1 MSFEKEVS
9 IMVRIAVCDDEN
21 NICSQIEKYILL
33 LCKKLCVQFEVEVYY
48 TGEGLCEKLA
58 DGICYDLIFLDI
70 ELTNMNG
77 LEVGNN
83 IRDVY
88 DDEITQIVYISGKSE
103 YALELFDINPLNF
116 LVKPLS
122 YEKIE
127 KVINKYLKINDIQAG
142 IFSYKYGHDTFQI
155 MIKDII
161 YLKSKGKK
169 IIIKLKNKEVDFYGS
184 LEKVFHTQLKMYGF
198 LFIHKSFV
206 VNYSYV
212 SIFEYERVILSDN
225 TVLSIGQS
233 KRKEIRKI
241 QNELEIRRS

>member
-1 MSFEKEVS
+1 MMKT
-9 IMVRIAVCDDEN
+9 IYALRLK
-21 NICSQIEKYILL
+21 NIFYCYAKNCVFNLRLKCITLERVYAKSLL
-33 LCKKLCVQFEVEVYY
+33 M
-48 TGEGLCEKLA
+48 G
-58 DGICYDLIFLDI
+58 
-70 ELTNMNG
+70 
-77 LEVGNN
+77 
-83 IRDVY
+83 
-88 DDEITQIVYISGKSE
+88 

>member
-1 MSFEKEVS
+1 
-9 IMVRIAVCDDEN
+9 MVRIAVCDDEN
-21 NICSQIEKYILL
+21 NICSQIEKYILI

-48 TGEGLCEKLA
+48 TGEGLCKKLSA
-58 DGICYDLIFLDI
+58 GTCYDLIFLDI
-70 ELTNMNG
+70 ELTNMSG
-77 LEVGNN
+77 LEVGNH
-83 IRDVY
+83 IRNVY

-122 YEKIE
+122 YAKIE
-127 KVINKYLKINDIQAG
+127 KVIIKYLKINDLKSG

-169 IIIKLKNKEVDFYGS
+169 IIIKSKNKEDEFYGS
-184 LEKVFHTQLKMYGF
+184 LQKIFDTQLKMYGF

-206 VNYSYV
+206 VNYSYI
-212 SIFEYERVILSDN
+212 SIFEYERVILSDH
-225 TVLSIGQS
+225 TVLSIGQT

-241 QNELEIRRS
+241 QNELEKRRS